1 MSNSVARFIFDNT
14 PCEYTHNAYFLLAYN
29 SDYKV
34 NIVFDNIRDTK
45 LCVDN
50 RITNECVY
58 LELTKDQIT
67 HLLSIDCPDAFIA
80 YALTLCPRPLET
92 SPLDEVGGG
101 ISACHMLLSETVSG
115 GLSVTGD
122 FLLSDLDE
130 LLKDFFPVNSS
141 AVPLNLE

>member
-14 PCEYTHNAYFLLAYN
+14 PCEYTHSAYFLLAYN

-34 NIVFDNIRDTK
+34 NIVFDTVRDTK

-67 HLLSIDCPDAFIA
+67 HLLSLDCPDAFIA
-80 YALTLCPRPLET
+80 YALTLCPCSPET
-92 SPLDEVGGG
+92 SEHIPDTDKAEVNGG
-101 ISACHMLLSETVSG
+101 ILVRHALLSE
-115 GLSVTGD
+115 SVPVC
-122 FLLSDLDE
+122 SY
-130 LLKDFFPVNSS
+130 PVNGCFQ
-141 AVPLNLE
+141 PLRLE